1 MLVLASQSPR
11 RKELLAQLQVS
22 FDTISADIDETVLA
36 NESPTDYV
44 ERLSIEKAQAV
55 RPQCDE
61 QAVILGSDTCVV
73 IEDEILG
80 KPVNFEDSLT
90 MLRKLS
96 GATHQVYTGIA
107 AIQGDKVKSQVV
119 TTHVTFKL
127 LSDDEISGYWHSNEP
142 QDKAGSYGIQG
153 LGGQFVEK
161 IDGSFSAVV
170 GLPLVETSALLTNMK
185 VAVGFAKGDK

>member
-61 QAVILGSDTCVV
+61 QL
-73 IEDEILG
+73 
-80 KPVNFEDSLT
+80 SLI
-90 MLRKLS
+90 
-96 GATHQVYTGIA
+96 HI
-107 AIQGDKVKSQVV
+107 
-119 TTHVTFKL
+119 
-127 LSDDEISGYWHSNEP
+127 
-142 QDKAGSYGIQG
+142 
-153 LGGQFVEK
+153 
-161 IDGSFSAVV
+161 
-170 GLPLVETSALLTNMK
+170 
-185 VAVGFAKGDK
+185 